1 MVRKIIITL
10 STLLYALLIIY
21 SSLSNLNNSTQFKF
35 EHMDKVIHYMIYSIF
50 SLLVYNTAKAYNL
63 KKSLII
69 TVVLTISFGV
79 IIELCQST
87 LTTYRNFE
95 LLDIFANIMGTLTIA
110 IFLNSKKH
118 C

>member
-10 STLLYALLIIY
+10 STLLYALLIVY
-21 SSLSNLNNSTQFKF
+21 SSLSNLNNSIQFEF

-50 SLLVYNTAKAYNL
+50 SLLVYNTAKAYNP

-69 TVVLTISFGV
+69 TILLTITFGI
-79 IIELCQST
+79 IIELCQSI
-87 LTTYRNFE
+87 LTTYRDFE

-110 IFLNSKKH
+110 MFINKKKH

>member
-35 EHMDKVIHYMIYSIF
+35 EHMDKLIHYLIYSIF

-69 TVVLTISFGV
+69 TVALTRSFGI
-79 IIELCQST
+79 IIELCQSI

-95 LLDIFANIMGTLTIA
+95 LLDRYLGIIG
-110 IFLNSKKH
+110 
-118 C
+118 

>member
-1 MVRKIIITL
+1 MVRKTIITL

-21 SSLSNLNNSTQFKF
+21 VSLSKLSNSTQFKF

-50 SLLVYNTAKAYNL
+50 CLLIYNTAKAYNL
-63 KKSLII
+63 KNSLII
-69 TVVLTISFGV
+69 TVVLTISFGI
-79 IIELCQST
+79 IIELCQSI

-95 LLDIFANIMGTLTIA
+95 LLDIFSNVMGTLTIA
-110 IFLNSKKH
+110 MFLNSKKH

>member
-1 MVRKIIITL
+1 VVRKTVITL

-50 SLLVYNTAKAYNL
+50 SLLVYNTAKVYNL

-69 TVVLTISFGV
+69 TVVLTISFGIV
-79 IIELCQST
+79 IELCQSI
-87 LTTYRNFE
+87 LTTHRNFE
-95 LLDIFANIMGTLTIA
+95 LLDIFANVMGTLTIA

>member
-21 SSLSNLNNSTQFKF
+21 VSLSKLSNSTQFKF

-50 SLLVYNTAKAYNL
+50 CLLIYNTAKAYNL

-69 TVVLTISFGV
+69 TVALTTSFGI
-79 IIELCQST
+79 IIELCQSI

-110 IFLNSKKH
+110 MFINSKKL